1 MIPASTRSFID
12 SLVDYYINESAAY
25 KQMAK
30 LYAQEVGDI
39 PAATFGLIVGSIY
52 SAFLQTYDTQKQ
64 KPPLE
69 DVQEFTEIIKR
80 RAAQIKKG
88 ILDAKT

>member
-12 SLVDYYINESAAY
+12 SLVDYYISESAAY

-30 LYAQEVGDI
+30 LYAQEAGDV
-39 PAATFGLIVGSIY
+39 PATTFGLVVGSIY

-80 RAAQIKKG
+80 RAKQIKKG
-88 ILDAKT
+88 ILEAKT